1 MEVRVTI
8 AHWSQVLFA
17 LGVIAM
23 LAGAWYMSTALSLLG
38 VALMVPML
46 TLVFIYVRNCNER
59 Y

>member
-1 MEVRVTI
+1 MTL
-8 AHWSQVLFA
+8 AHCSQLLFA

-46 TLVFIYVRNCNER
+46 TLVFIYVRNCK
-59 Y
+59 